1 MLVKVRVLVT
11 VTVGESVG
19 SGVKLNV
26 GVGSPPT
33 TSIAIVVVLARSP
46 VVAKFE
52 LTLLPAPNRVLLPG
66 TAGAVQANSHIVIA
80 PVAGFGCVCVSSPP
94 DRRAFCPRTVPSVS
108 TFVATLKPADC

>member
-1 MLVKVRVLVT
+1 MFVMVRVRVT

-26 GVGSPPT
+26 GVGSPPI

-46 VVAKFE
+46 EVAKFE

-66 TAGAVQANSHIVIA
+66 TAGAVQVNSHIVIP
-80 PVAGFGCVCVSSPP
+80 PVACLGCVCVTSPP
-94 DRRAFCPRTVPSVS
+94 DRRAFCPSTVPSAP
-108 TFVATLKPADC
+108 TFVATLRPADC